1 MSINDAYVE
10 LGLEPGASDVEV
22 KRAWRRM
29 VSRWHPDRN
38 ASAEAAAL
46 IQRINGAYER
56 IRLAT
61 VSSVDETDG
70 VEAAAADEGRVLQR
84 RVRLSIE
91 DAVLGGTRQLRG
103 RWVDTCVPCNGR
115 GMLGQPQ
122 SCPSC
127 RGSGRRRQEWWRAWP
142 PTELACD
149 DCQGRGERQAT
160 CPACDGGGQQT
171 WRYRCT
177 VRLPAG
183 LRTGDVLMAD
193 GGGRHRGGFDGR
205 LELRIELAA
214 HPLFEVD
221 DDGTLRCQLPVDGFA
236 WLAQRWIEV
245 PSPSG
250 LQQMRLRRGRLVYRL
265 PGQGMPLARGSAG
278 RGDYLV
284 TVAPIFPDHSDAEQ
298 QALLERLA
306 TIAEARP
313 EQALTAWRQRLTAW
327 ERSRRASR

>member
-1 MSINDAYVE
+1 MTIDDAYVE
-10 LGLEPGASDVEV
+10 LGLEPGATDVEV
-22 KRAWRRM
+22 KQAWRRM

-61 VSSVDETDG
+61 VSSVDDAG
-70 VEAAAADEGRVLQR
+70 DVEAPAAAEGRVVRR

-91 DAVLGGTRQLRG
+91 DAVLGGTRALRG
-103 RWVDTCVPCNGR
+103 RLVERCRPCDGR
-115 GMLGQPQ
+115 GVLGEPQ

-127 RGSGRRRQEWWRAWP
+127 RGSGRRRQEWWLAWP
-142 PTELACD
+142 ATEHACD
-149 DCQGRGERQAT
+149 DCQGSGQRRTA
-160 CPACDGGGQQT
+160 CPACEGDGQQT
-171 WRYRCT
+171 WRYRCS

-183 LRTGDVLMAD
+183 LRQGDVLMAD

-214 HPLFEVD
+214 HPLFTLG
-221 DDGTLRCQLPVDGFA
+221 DDGTLRCQLPVVGFA
-236 WLAQRWIEV
+236 WLAQHWIDV
-245 PSPSG
+245 PTPTG
-250 LQQMRLRRGRLVYRL
+250 LQHMRLRRGRLVYRL
-265 PGQGMPLARGSAG
+265 PGQGLPLSRGSAE

-284 TVAPIFPDHSDAEQ
+284 TIEPTFTDHPDAEQ

-306 TIAEARP
+306 TIADGHP
-313 EQALTAWRQRLTAW
+313 EKALVAWRQRLRAW
-327 ERSRRASR
+327 ERSRRPSR

>member
-1 MSINDAYVE
+1 MTINDAYVE
-10 LGLEPGASDVEV
+10 LGLEPGATDVEV

-61 VSSVDETDG
+61 VSSVDEADD
-70 VEAAAADEGRVLQR
+70 VEAAAAAEGRVVQR

-91 DAVLGGTRQLRG
+91 DAVLGGTRELRG
-103 RWVDTCVPCNGR
+103 RLVETCVPCDGR
-115 GMLGQPQ
+115 GMLGEPQ

-127 RGSGRRRQEWWRAWP
+127 RGSGRRRQEWWLAWP
-142 PTELACD
+142 ATEMACD
-149 DCQGRGERQAT
+149 DCQGRGERRTT
-160 CPACDGGGQQT
+160 CPTCEGDGQQT
-171 WRYRCT
+171 RRYRCT

-183 LRTGDVLMAD
+183 LRQGDVVMAD

-205 LELRIELAA
+205 LELRIELTA
-214 HPLFEVD
+214 HPLFEMD
-221 DDGTLRCQLPVDGFA
+221 DDGTLRCQLTVDGFA
-236 WLAQRWIEV
+236 WLAQKWIEV
-245 PSPSG
+245 PAPSG
-250 LQQMRLRRGRLVYRL
+250 LQQMRLQRGRRVYRL
-265 PGQGMPLARGSAG
+265 PGQGMPLARGSAE

-284 TVAPIFPDHSDAEQ
+284 TVEPTFPDHPDAEQ

-306 TIAEARP
+306 TIADTHP
-313 EQALTAWRQRLTAW
+313 EKALAAWRQRLKAW
-327 ERSRRASR
+327 ERSRRPLR